1 MFERKTFLPFIN
13 ILGRFMLTIHHTS
26 EHSLLCSASPPAE
39 LSKQQQIWAISAQA
53 RRLPNVQEVVV
64 GMNNFT
70 VYYDLFTASQPLI
83 EHLQALWEN
92 YQTQTTK
99 TARCVEIPV
108 HYGGEFGEDL
118 FEVARFHHTTPEEI
132 IRRHTEPTY
141 TVFMIGFQAGF
152 PYLNGLPENLHTPRR
167 DVPRTKVPAGS
178 VGIGGSQTG
187 IYPFTSPGGWQLLG
201 RTELP
206 LFDIQQSP
214 PTLLNAGDNVR
225 FVAESI
231 RL

>member
-1 MFERKTFLPFIN
+1 
-13 ILGRFMLTIHHTS
+13 MLTIHHTS
-26 EHSLLCSASPPAE
+26 EHSLLCLAPPPAE
-39 LSKQQQIWAISAQA
+39 LAKQQQIWHVAEQA
-53 RRLPNVQEVVV
+53 RALPDVQEVVV

-70 VYYDLFTASQPLI
+70 VYFHLTAPSQPLI
-83 EHLQALWEN
+83 NQLNHLWEN
-92 YQTQTTK
+92 YQAQAAHTP
-99 TARCVEIPV
+99 RLIEIPV

-118 FEVARFHHTTPEEI
+118 FDVAKFHQTTAEEI
-132 IRRHTEPTY
+132 IRRHTAPTY
-141 TVFMIGFQAGF
+141 TVFMIGFQPGF

-206 LFDIQQSP
+206 LFDIQHTP
-214 PTLLNAGDNVR
+214 PTLLSAGDNVR
-225 FVAESI
+225 FIAESI
-231 RL
+231 TL

>member
-1 MFERKTFLPFIN
+1 
-13 ILGRFMLTIHHTS
+13 MLTIHHTS
-26 EHSLLCSASPPAE
+26 EHSLLCLAPAPAE
-39 LSKQQQIWAISAQA
+39 LTKQQQIWAVAEQA
-53 RRLPNVQEVVV
+53 RTLNGVLEVVV

-70 VYYDLFTASQPLI
+70 LFYDIGSNSSQLI
-83 EHLQALWEN
+83 QSITQLWEG
-92 YQTQTTK
+92 YIAQSAK
-99 TARCVEIPV
+99 TPRLIEIPV

-118 FEVARFHHTTPEEI
+118 FDVATFHHTTPKEI
-132 IRRHTEPTY
+132 IHRHTTPTY

-201 RTELP
+201 RTNLP
-206 LFDIQQSP
+206 LFDIQQNP
-214 PTLLNAGDNVR
+214 PTLLSAGDNIR

-231 RL
+231 HL